1 MGVVIIPS
9 DFVEGKSQVVPIC
22 IQDHDQNG
30 NAIAYGWIDAVVRA
44 ANGIRSLARTILLD
58 EWRSSELAD
67 ETVQE
72 LWAEHGHHVGRKPH
86 DRVYRHAQWKA
97 LDKRAGGIR
106 ARKGLDTELLSDVL
120 ATLREPVDFT
130 KEIEEKDFFERLD
143 SRLAARG
150 AAEVRELVR
159 RALYDQDVDFETVF
173 GKSKGAAKKQF
184 QRTIGRV
191 LRRL

>member
-9 DFVEGKSQVVPIC
+9 DFVEGKSRVVPIC

-30 NAIAYGWIDAVVRA
+30 NAIAYGWINAVVRA

-58 EWRSSELAD
+58 EWRSSDSPTKLSKSSGPN
-67 ETVQE
+67 TVITSAASRTTACIGM
-72 LWAEHGHHVGRKPH
+72 LSGR
-86 DRVYRHAQWKA
+86 RSTSVREESE
-97 LDKRAGGIR
+97 R
-106 ARKGLDTELLSDVL
+106 ARVSTRSCCLMSSPPF
-120 ATLREPVDFT
+120 EPVEFT

-150 AAEVRELVR
+150 ASEVRELVR
-159 RALYDQDVDFETVF
+159 RALYDEDVDFETVF